1 MNKSLNGFLL
11 LLCCIGF
18 SAGVFLPSCN
28 NSGNEMANE
37 TDSLLAKPPYAALTD
52 SIRQSAP
59 APATEAGL
67 YFRRG
72 ELLAQNSLHEIA
84 GSDYKRSWE
93 LQPDQTT
100 ALRYASTLSITG
112 HTEEAMKLLK
122 DCRKKFPAN
131 DSFSRLL
138 GELYM
143 QSGNMKAAMTLY
155 DTSLK
160 KDSLNF
166 EAWYEKALL
175 LEKAKDTAGAIASLK
190 KAYALQPTN
199 TYALELAHL
208 YAEKGNGLALSL
220 CDEVME
226 KDSTKEL
233 LDPLFIKGIYYA
245 NTGQNAKAIIQ
256 FDSCIRRDWKFTDAY
271 LEKGILLFKQKN
283 YAQALKT
290 FNMTVTVSNTYP
302 DGYFWIGRCYEVAGR
317 REEAILYYQQALAL
331 DKDFTEAADRIKN
344 LK

>member
-1 MNKSLNGFLL
+1 ML
-11 LLCCIGF
+11 LLCCIGL
-18 SAGVFLPSCN
+18 SAGVFLPSCT
-28 NSGNEMANE
+28 NSGRESANE
-37 TDSLLAKPPYAALTD
+37 TDSVLASPPYATLTD
-52 SIRQSAP
+52 SIRRA
-59 APATEAGL
+59 AATPATEASL

-72 ELLAQNSLHEIA
+72 ELLAQNNLHEIA
-84 GSDYKRSWE
+84 ASDYKKSWE
-93 LQPDQTT
+93 LQPDQNT

-112 HTEEAMKLLK
+112 HTEEAVNLLK
-122 DCRKKFPAN
+122 SSREKFPAN

-143 QSGNMKAAMTLY
+143 QSGRMKEALALY
-155 DTSLK
+155 DTTLAR
-160 KDSLNF
+160 DSLNF
-166 EAWYEKALL
+166 DAWYEKALL
-175 LEKAKDTAGAIASLK
+175 LERTKDTAGAIASLK
-190 KAYALQPTN
+190 KAYTLQPTN

-208 YAEKGNGLALSL
+208 YAEKGNSTALSL
-220 CDEVME
+220 CDEVMG

-245 NTGQNAKAIIQ
+245 NTGQNAKAIGQ

-290 FNMTVTVSNTYP
+290 FNMTVNVSNTDP

-331 DKDFTEAADRIKN
+331 DKDFSEASDHIKN

>member
-11 LLCCIGF
+11 LLCCISF
-18 SAGVFLPSCN
+18 SVSVFLPSCT
-28 NSGNEMANE
+28 NSGRESADE
-37 TDSLLAKPPYAALTD
+37 TDSVLARPPYATLTD
-52 SIRQSAP
+52 SIRQA
-59 APATEAGL
+59 AATPATEAAL

-72 ELLAQNSLHEIA
+72 ELLAQNNLHEIA
-84 GSDYKRSWE
+84 VSDYKRSWE
-93 LQPDQTT
+93 LLPDQTT

-112 HTEEAMKLLK
+112 HTEEAVNLLK
-122 DCRKKFPAN
+122 DSHQKFPAN

-143 QSGNMKAAMTLY
+143 QSGRMKEALALY
-155 DTSLK
+155 DTTLR

-166 EAWYEKALL
+166 DAWYEKALL
-175 LEKAKDTAGAIASLK
+175 LERTRDTAGAIASLK

-208 YAEKGNGLALSL
+208 YAEKGNGMALSL
-220 CDEVME
+220 CDEVMA

-245 NTGQNAKAIIQ
+245 NTGQHAKAIGQ

-331 DKDFTEAADRIKN
+331 DKDFTEAADHIKN